1 MLRGLDIR
9 RPWRSLA
16 PGFWPNDVPFGKRT
30 IVYGHNGSGK
40 STIADLL
47 LALAGDGAPV
57 DTSWEEEDGTRHR
70 VSQGAAGPVSGV
82 AVFTKRWVE
91 ENLSAFLDGESAS
104 AIVTLGR
111 EAISA
116 KEEEE
121 RLADEIEALT
131 KSAKQHMS
139 KAKEHDKKA
148 EALAREVQ
156 NLIVAQLE
164 EVDRRRFTKHRYQL
178 PTVKADLAGFKGK
191 VPSAADHAAALMRLG
206 EGPPEKVAV
215 VSAMPDAVTASLHD
229 LDVLLSETP
238 TREALAALEGHP
250 EAQLWVE
257 EGRDLHEDATEC
269 LFCGSSLTATR
280 REALAKH
287 FDESWMNIRSRSTS
301 LRKQVGAEAQDL
313 AAWANEWPD
322 SSLIS
327 GDLRAGYQAAFEA
340 IQEAVATRLGVLEAI
355 ESVLS
360 AKEQDPSA
368 TPTSPDRSSLRLTP
382 ATTDAAELLSTHN
395 EQADDHERL
404 RNESINIVLDHLVG
418 SHSER
423 FSELKKEADE
433 AAENGAADT
442 RAASVSK
449 SALRRIRAQ
458 KLTTSET
465 AARLTEDLSRVFGR
479 GHLSV
484 QTTDD
489 GKSYTCWRGDKPA
502 THLSDGERT
511 TLSLLYFLRQLEDEG
526 RRTDPSQ
533 RIVVIDDP
541 SSSLDRESVF
551 ATHQWL
557 VTALENSGQ
566 FIVFTHDF
574 NLLRLFLKSQKN
586 QWDISFK
593 KLKNN
598 DPNEKRYPRVAFIEC
613 FASNQNGQ
621 RQTRIAPL
629 PDLLRKSTSEYA
641 YLFSMVMKGLAEP
654 TDHERLFLLPNAARR
669 VLESFASYR
678 TPDLTDF
685 RRQLEAMIEEPELQ
699 PYRDVYDF
707 CNRWSHGEGNETV
720 DVLDARAVYNS
731 VRRCMEFL
739 RAADSDHFARLCRA
753 TMVDIAVLD

>member
-1 MLRGLDIR
+1 MLRGLNIASQ
-9 RPWRSLA
+9 WRSLA
-16 PGFWPNDVPFGKRT
+16 PGFWPKDVPFGKRT

-47 LALAGDGAPV
+47 LALADEGAPV
-57 DTSWEEEDGTRHR
+57 DTSWEDEGGTSHR
-70 VSQGAAGPVSGV
+70 VARGAIGPATGM

-121 RLADEIEALT
+121 RLAEEITALT
-131 KSAKQHMS
+131 KSAKEFAS

-156 NLIVAQLE
+156 NLIVAELE
-164 EVDRRRFTKHRYQL
+164 DVDRRRFTKHRYQL
-178 PTVKADLAGFKGK
+178 PTVKANLAGFKGE

-206 EGPPEKVAV
+206 EGAPEKIPTPR
-215 VSAMPDAVTASLHD
+215 AMPDAVTASLSD
-229 LDVLLSETP
+229 MDALLSETP
-238 TREALAALEGHP
+238 TRQALASLEGHP
-250 EAQLWVE
+250 EAQRWVE
-257 EGRDLHEDATEC
+257 EGRELHEDESEC
-269 LFCGSSLTATR
+269 LFCASPLTKER

-287 FDESWMNIRSRSTS
+287 FDESWVSIRARART
-301 LRKQVGAEAQDL
+301 LRERVSQEARDL
-313 AAWANEWPD
+313 AAWVNEWPD
-322 SSLIS
+322 SSLIAS
-327 GDLRAGYQAAFEA
+327 EHRPGYQEAVEA
-340 IQEAVATRLGVLEAI
+340 IQAAVATRSAVLEAV
-355 ESVLS
+355 EVALS
-360 AKEQDPSA
+360 AKELDPSA
-368 TPTSPDRSSLRLTP
+368 TLTSPDLTLLGTP
-382 ATTDAAELLSTHN
+382 PSTTAADELVTTHN
-395 EQADDHERL
+395 EQADDHDRI
-404 RNESINIVLDHLVG
+404 RTESINTVLDHLVG
-418 SHSER
+418 SHSAR
-423 FSELKKEADE
+423 FLDHKKQVDE
-433 AAENGAADT
+433 ASEKGTADT
-442 RAASVSK
+442 RAASVSE
-449 SALRRIRAQ
+449 SALRRIREQ
-458 KLTTSET
+458 RLTTSET
-465 AARLTEDLSRVFGR
+465 ARRLTEDLSRVFGR

-484 QTTDD
+484 RVTDD
-489 GKSYTCWRGDKPA
+489 GKSYTCWRGGQAA

-511 TLSLLYFLRQLEDEG
+511 TLSLLYFLRQLEDESHKA
-526 RRTDPSQ
+526 DPGQ

-557 VTALENSGQ
+557 VSALENAGQ
-566 FIVFTHDF
+566 FILFTHDF

-586 QWDISFK
+586 QWDTSFK

-598 DPNEKRYPRVAFIEC
+598 DPDETRYPRVAFVEC
-613 FASNQNGQ
+613 FASNQGGQ

-641 YLFSMVMKGLAEP
+641 YLFSMIMKGLAEP
-654 TDHERLFLLPNAARR
+654 SDHERLFLLPNAARR

-678 TPDLTDF
+678 TPDLSHFDK
-685 RRQLEAMIEEPELQ
+685 QLEAMIEEPELQ

-707 CNRWSHGEGNETV
+707 CNRWSHGEGSEAV

-739 RAADSDHFARLCRA
+739 RAADSDHFARLCKA
-753 TMVDIAVLD
+753 TSVDANVLR